1 MCCAGLIRTTRRT
14 SACRTGPSSGCRRH
28 GGRQGSHLRAAL
40 LEGRFTGG
48 QLQQRPRERRHLRS
62 RYWSSPTKARW
73 VSAASAASCSIR
85 ASWPWSIRGTRTARF
100 RGPRRIC
107 QQADVERPRGRGL
120 VLPGETDLEMFDR
133 PQNNRH
139 RRTRLKA
146 ESSDLLTSVWSKV
159 RDFTDRL
166 LFFRCRGII
175 FAPTGLVFIA
185 AGVRGPRQHSVWPAL
200 RPAPPA
206 DSRWSSPVHSGI
218 RVCPPAGRGCRAPG
232 AGRVR

>member
-1 MCCAGLIRTTRRT
+1 MAGGKAVTFARRCWKDGSLAVSFSSDHVNDGT
-14 SACRTGPSSGCRRH
+14 SDPATGVRRRRRDGCP
-28 GGRQGSHLRAAL
+28 
-40 LEGRFTGG
+40 
-48 QLQQRPRERRHLRS
+48 QRG
-62 RYWSSPTKARW
+62 
-73 VSAASAASCSIR
+73 AASCSIR

-133 PQNNRH
+133 PRNNRH

-175 FAPTGLVFIA
+175 FAPTGSVFIA